1 MWKETGKAYSFL
13 LPFLLPFVFFIVVPI
28 IYGIFFSFFQ
38 QRGVRSTFIGL
49 NNYVTLFHDAS
60 FWSSFKIPIFIIL
73 IQVPIML
80 VTATVLALILDSGLI
95 KHNYIYRLAYYL
107 PYTIP
112 TIIAGL
118 IWGYMY
124 SKTMSPFGKFFEIL
138 FGKDISFL
146 SSEKLF
152 WSMIN
157 IINWEWIGYN
167 TVILFTFLLSIPPS
181 LYEQAML
188 DGANRFQSAWYIKLP
203 LLKPILFI
211 LFIFSIIGSF
221 QIFNEPY
228 ILSSMT
234 SILPNYT
241 TSFYV
246 YNMAFSYGNF
256 NYAIT
261 GSLILGVVTFIFSFY
276 FVKKAFII
284 TKEE

>member
-1 MWKETGKAYSFL
+1 
-13 LPFLLPFVFFIVVPI
+13 
-28 IYGIFFSFFQ
+28 
-38 QRGVRSTFIGL
+38 
-49 NNYVTLFHDAS
+49 
-60 FWSSFKIPIFIIL
+60 
-73 IQVPIML
+73 ML
-80 VTATVLALILDSGLI
+80 VIATVLALILDSGLI
-95 KHNYIYRLAYYL
+95 KKYNSICRLVYYL

-124 SKTMSPFGKFFEIL
+124 SRTMSPFSKFFEIL
-138 FGKDISFL
+138 FGKDIIFL

-167 TVILFTFLLSIPPS
+167 TVILFTALLSIPPS

-203 LLKPILFI
+203 LLKPILRI

-234 SILPNYT
+234 SVLPNYT

-261 GSLILGVVTFIFSFY
+261 GSLILGVDTFMFSFY
-276 FVKKAFII
+276 FVKKSFII